1 MSRRLD
7 NPITRET
14 AAKFVV
20 RAQLPLGWFGS
31 ERVLPNSA
39 PFVRGLFG

>member
-1 MSRRLD
+1 MVSIEKS
-7 NPITRET
+7 NPRDRG
-14 AAKFVV
+14 KFVV